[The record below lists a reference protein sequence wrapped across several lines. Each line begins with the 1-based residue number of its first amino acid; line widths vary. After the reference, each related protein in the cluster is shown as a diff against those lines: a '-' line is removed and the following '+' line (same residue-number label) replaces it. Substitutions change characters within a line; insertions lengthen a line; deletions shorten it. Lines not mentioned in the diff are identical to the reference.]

1 MLLGKVLECVVT
13 TDIGGQLSYA
23 SLIENYP
30 GFDAAPGINLVLK
43 IQQQA
48 VSFGTEVFID
58 EVEHIEKKDDVF
70 VVKTRRGTV
79 FETLAII
86 AACADLLPTLKGRG
100 FPLGGSLVS
109 HIYSEPHLWSAE
121 TNGKS

>member
-1 MLLGKVLECVVT
+1 M
-13 TDIGGQLSYA
+13 
-23 SLIENYP
+23 
-30 GFDAAPGINLVLK
+30 
-43 IQQQA
+43 
-48 VSFGTEVFID
+48 SFGTEVFID

-70 VVKTRRGTV
+70 VVKTRSGTV

-100 FPLGGSLVS
+100 LPLGGSLVP